1 MQRLTIARFDAVRTA
16 NIVAA
21 LYAVIVLVI
30 GLLFAVPILLVALA
44 AGRDMS
50 PGVATGGAVGGLVL
64 LALAVVFYAGI
75 GWVMTALVCI
85 LYNALAARIGG
96 IRVEVQAEGPAM
108 MGPGGPGWATPA
120 PISAAPAGPQPPR
133 SRPGP
138 GLRRRRSPAARRS
151 LHPGRGSG

>member
-1 MQRLTIARFDAVRTA
+1 MHRLTIARFDVVRTA

-21 LYAVIVLVI
+21 LYAVIFLVI
-30 GLLFAVPILLVALA
+30 GLLFAVPLTILALA
-44 AGRDMS
+44 AGRDAG
-50 PGVATGGAVGGLVL
+50 PGIAIGGVIGGLVL
-64 LALAVVFYAGI
+64 LVLAIVFYAGI

-120 PISAAPAGPQPPR
+120 PISAAPASTPITGGPPQPP
-133 SRPGP
+133 
-138 GLRRRRSPAARRS
+138 
-151 LHPGRGSG
+151 SGWGAPR